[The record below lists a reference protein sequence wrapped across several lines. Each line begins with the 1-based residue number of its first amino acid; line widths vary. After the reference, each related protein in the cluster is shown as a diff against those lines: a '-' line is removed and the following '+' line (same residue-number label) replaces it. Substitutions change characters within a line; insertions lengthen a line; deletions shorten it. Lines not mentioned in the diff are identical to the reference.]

1 MLPYNRPMPFE
12 PGFEP
17 VLRAAELRAV
27 EARAAGQPLMERAGL
42 AAATVARTI
51 LAGRDPR
58 VLVLAGPGN
67 NGGDAFVVAR
77 WIRSWSID
85 VELVFH
91 GDPARLP
98 LDAAQAHRAWIEA
111 GGTVASAW
119 REDATL
125 VRNGGRGLGLIV
137 DGIFGLGLARP
148 IEGAYAEWVT
158 RANAHRAPTLSLDIP
173 SGLDADTGVA
183 REPTVRAAATA
194 TFIALKPGLLTL
206 DGPDHCGAIS
216 THPLELERELASVG
230 SGYRVDWQS
239 MRRSVPEALKRAR
252 GNVHKG
258 SFGSLAV
265 IGGADGMVGAALLAA
280 RAALHLGAGKV
291 FVGLTAN
298 KPPVVDWLQ
307 PELMLR
313 PAENALDTGPN
324 ATVIGPGLGQSDHA
338 RAVLVAALASPV
350 PLVIDADGL
359 TLIAVD
365 SKLKAMTASRRSPT
379 VLTPH
384 PGEAARLAGT
394 TVAAI
399 QSDRVQAAL
408 SMAHELHAAV
418 VLKGAGSVLAFPD
431 GRWAINSSGNAGLAT
446 AGSGDVLAGV
456 LGALLAQGVAMSD
469 AIQFAVCLH
478 GAAADQL
485 AKEGV
490 GPLGLTAS
498 ELAPAAR
505 RLINTASTSDH

>member
-1 MLPYNRPMPFE
+1 
-12 PGFEP
+12 
-17 VLRAAELRAV
+17 
-27 EARAAGQPLMERAGL
+27 
-42 AAATVARTI
+42 
-51 LAGRDPR
+51 
-58 VLVLAGPGN
+58 
-67 NGGDAFVVAR
+67 
-77 WIRSWSID
+77 
-85 VELVFH
+85 
-91 GDPARLP
+91 
-98 LDAAQAHRAWIEA
+98 
-111 GGTVASAW
+111 
-119 REDATL
+119 
-125 VRNGGRGLGLIV
+125 
-137 DGIFGLGLARP
+137 
-148 IEGAYAEWVT
+148 
-158 RANAHRAPTLSLDIP
+158 
-173 SGLDADTGVA
+173 
-183 REPTVRAAATA
+183 
-194 TFIALKPGLLTL
+194 
-206 DGPDHCGAIS
+206 
-216 THPLELERELASVG
+216 
-230 SGYRVDWQS
+230 